1 MHEVLFFSWL
11 GSSSIEGRSP
21 STILRV
27 FWSAQNIFLPWE
39 TNEAN
44 GSPNVFSA
52 RIQHYIRVADNLLR
66 LRPKGGDEAPR
77 LPRPLFFCRF
87 EAPSARGARF
97 QTRDPKR
104 NYGFAPCAWKRR
116 QKNKG
121 RGTRGNGGCTNWG
134 ACGSGLL
141 HRDALPRSG
150 FRT

>member
-1 MHEVLFFSWL
+1 MHEVLFLSWL

-27 FWSAQNIFLPWE
+27 FWSAQNILLSLKSHE
-39 TNEAN
+39 TK
-44 GSPNVFSA
+44 GSTNVFSA
-52 RIQHYIRVADNLLR
+52 PVQHYSRVATLLLR
-66 LRPKGGDEAPR
+66 LRLKGGDEAPR

-87 EAPSARGARF
+87 EGPSARGARF
-97 QTRDPKR
+97 QTREPKR

-134 ACGSGLL
+134 ACGLALL
-141 HRDALPRSG
+141 RQDALPRSG

>member
-11 GSSSIEGRSP
+11 WSSSIEGRSP
-21 STILRV
+21 STILSF
-27 FWSAQNIFLPWE
+27 FWIALHILLSMKSYEP
-39 TNEAN
+39 N
-44 GSPNVFSA
+44 GSTNVFSA
-52 RIQHYIRVADNLLR
+52 PIQHFSLFEALLLR

-121 RGTRGNGGCTNWG
+121 RGTRGDGGCTNWG
-134 ACGSGLL
+134 ACGLALL
-141 HRDALPRSG
+141 RQDA
-150 FRT
+150 